1 MVAVD
6 GSDQSEGA
14 FFEAIGAARRNEA
27 KLYVVQVIDDSSI
40 LMSSA
45 QPMEDILAEESQR
58 AKQYLEKL
66 KERGRYQNME
76 LIQYIGNPKKALT
89 EELPKQYGIDLIYVG
104 ATGKGRFQRLLVGST
119 SGYIVNHARACATKD
134 EAVRLTTL
142 KDCRCIF
149 GVLVVWMRGT

>member
-1 MVAVD
+1 MISRYKNIMVAVD

-58 AKQYLEKL
+58 AK
-66 KERGRYQNME
+66 
-76 LIQYIGNPKKALT
+76 
-89 EELPKQYGIDLIYVG
+89 
-104 ATGKGRFQRLLVGST
+104 
-119 SGYIVNHARACATKD
+119 H
-134 EAVRLTTL
+134 
-142 KDCRCIF
+142 
-149 GVLVVWMRGT
+149 GTYSIHW

>member
-1 MVAVD
+1 MIGRYKNIMVAVD

-45 QPMEDILAEESQR
+45 QPMDDILAEETQR

-66 KERGRYQNME
+66 AERGRYQNME
-76 LIQYIGNPKKALT
+76 LVQYIGNPKKALT

-119 SGYIVNHARACATKD
+119 SGYIVNHAPCNVMV
-134 EAVRLTTL
+134 VR
-142 KDCRCIF
+142 
-149 GVLVVWMRGT
+149 